1 MLMFDIYSK
10 IWFISAICNSNMH
23 ILVSALKSNDAHAM
37 MELFCKHV
45 TADKYRHKHSA
56 CDQYR
61 MHFVINVGIN
71 WECQLLFNSHGAG
84 VCFELNR
91 LHWVLSV
98 PHLRLCIFQ
107 LYFRLCFVHLN
118 LVSAADLSVLIC
130 LFFRFCLIELLYLIQ
145 CFFTNQCFITVFSWQ
160 LNNFLTASLNS

>member
-1 MLMFDIYSK
+1 MQ
-10 IWFISAICNSNMH
+10 

-45 TADKYRHKHSA
+45 TADKYRHKHSE

-71 WECQLLFNSHGAG
+71 WECQLLFNSHSAG

-91 LHWVLSV
+91 LH
-98 PHLRLCIFQ
+98 
-107 LYFRLCFVHLN
+107 
-118 LVSAADLSVLIC
+118 
-130 LFFRFCLIELLYLIQ
+130 
-145 CFFTNQCFITVFSWQ
+145 
-160 LNNFLTASLNS
+160 